1 MYSHCVWEAD
11 GTFNCVNAKKK
22 LRNNDIVIPKRNLKS
37 TYPSVRRIIAIGDIH
52 GDIKKLTYI
61 FVKAKL
67 IKRSVRGN
75 WVWIGKD
82 TYVVQV
88 GDQIDFG
95 GRGVALSDNSK
106 ELEVLLFL
114 DLMDKKAR
122 QHKGRVISLLG
133 NHELMNVLGD
143 FRYVSRKGI
152 VDFGG
157 EQKRRKLFSPN
168 GSLSKYLAYNRLS
181 IVQIGKWVFVH
192 GGLLP
197 EWIGNKNLDYLKYLN
212 NKVKS
217 FLLGTSLLQNDKI
230 LQNIIKGDNS
240 FFWTREFGFP
250 TGTNHCKKLSQ
261 TLKKLNATGMVIGHS
276 IQRTISSDC
285 SNKLWKVDVGMSRAF
300 GNKGIPQCLEIIS
313 KKNGARR
320 SIKVIK

>member
-1 MYSHCVWEAD
+1 MYRNCVWQAN
-11 GTFNCVNAKKK
+11 GTFNCQNVKNN
-22 LRNNDIVIPKRNLKS
+22 LRNNNIIIPKRNLKS
-37 TYPSVRRIIAIGDIH
+37 IYPSVRRIIAIGDIH
-52 GDIKKLTYI
+52 GDLQKIKHLFIKT
-61 FVKAKL
+61 KL
-67 IKRSVRGN
+67 IKKNIKGN

-95 GRGVALSDNSK
+95 GRGVVTNDNSK

-122 QHKGRVISLLG
+122 RHKGRVISLLG

-143 FRYVSRKGI
+143 FRYVSRKGMK
-152 VDFGG
+152 DFGG
-157 EQKRRKLFSPN
+157 REKRKTLFSPN

-197 EWIGNKNLDYLKYLN
+197 QWLGNLTINKLN

-217 FLLGTSLLQNDKI
+217 FLLGKTLLQNDKI
-230 LQNIIKGDNS
+230 LQRIIQGDDS
-240 FFWTREFGFP
+240 FFWTREYGFP
-250 TGTNHCKKLSQ
+250 TGTGHCNKLSR
-261 TLKKLNATGMVIGHS
+261 TLKKMNATGMVIGHS
-276 IQRTISSDC
+276 IQNNISSDC
-285 SNKLWKVDVGMSRAF
+285 SKKLWKVDVGMSRAF
-300 GNKGIPQCLEIIS
+300 GNTREPQCLEIIS
-313 KKNGARR
+313 KKNGARQ
-320 SIKVIK
+320 SIKIIK

>member
-67 IKRSVRGN
+67 IKRTVRGN

-114 DLMDKKAR
+114 DLDDV
-122 QHKGRVISLLG
+122 QSPLYLDSQFQIQLLK
-133 NHELMNVLGD
+133 
-143 FRYVSRKGI
+143 F
-152 VDFGG
+152 
-157 EQKRRKLFSPN
+157 QKIPIKFH
-168 GSLSKYLAYNRLS
+168 
-181 IVQIGKWVFVH
+181 VFVVSH
-192 GGLLP
+192 QLSALL
-197 EWIGNKNLDYLKYLN
+197 YL
-212 NKVKS
+212 
-217 FLLGTSLLQNDKI
+217 
-230 LQNIIKGDNS
+230 
-240 FFWTREFGFP
+240 
-250 TGTNHCKKLSQ
+250 
-261 TLKKLNATGMVIGHS
+261 
-276 IQRTISSDC
+276 
-285 SNKLWKVDVGMSRAF
+285 
-300 GNKGIPQCLEIIS
+300 
-313 KKNGARR
+313 
-320 SIKVIK
+320 